1 MKPTYAKMDANLVDS
16 HVYARIKISIL
27 MNMIVPKLDY
37 AGGVRVREGNAK
49 SVKQLETVQMV
60 AAEKY

>member
-1 MKPTYAKMDANLVDS
+1 MDANLVDS